1 MGSAAGQVESKLT
14 PGGERKLAIIL
25 GTSYSTEMKIASLLL
40 IMAASMSA
48 TLLLAE
54 APNPAT
60 LKDKINIVLGD
71 KAVVQFHVE
80 GDVLNQPKVVTK
92 PDSKTPTVT
101 FDFSK
106 QDNILILATKN
117 PFPKTLKF
125 RVMMRMKGRTNYV
138 ETNILPIMAGL
149 SSYESW
155 GDPIEDL
162 ILFDFKLSDQK

>member
-1 MGSAAGQVESKLT
+1 
-14 PGGERKLAIIL
+14 
-25 GTSYSTEMKIASLLL
+25 MKIASLLL
-40 IMAASMSA
+40 IMAASIFAIPLSA
-48 TLLLAE
+48 ET
-54 APNPAT
+54 PNPAT

-71 KAVVQFHVE
+71 KAAVQFHVE
-80 GDVLNQPKVVTK
+80 GDVLSKPTVVTK
-92 PDSKTPTVT
+92 PDPKTPTVT

-117 PFPKTLKF
+117 PFPKALKF
-125 RVMMRMKGRTNYV
+125 RAMLRIKGRTNYV

-162 ILFDFKLSDQK
+162 ILFDFKLTDQK